1 MLRTRL
7 LEFFQKTVHESQA
20 IYNWQHHARP
30 SQLPPAG
37 NWNTWLILA
46 GRGFGKT
53 RAGAETI
60 RNWVNTQESKR
71 IALIGQS
78 LQEVRSVMV
87 EGKSGLLA
95 VSPPHERPTFEPS
108 KNQLRWP
115 CGALAT
121 LYGAD
126 YYEKLRGPEFDTAWV
141 DELAKF
147 RYAQEFWEQLRLSL
161 RLAPARCIVT
171 TTPRPIPLLTHI
183 INDSGT
189 VLTKGNTF
197 ENSANLSH
205 TFLEQIKAQFDN
217 TRLGQQELYAEL
229 LSEQQ
234 GALWSRTNI
243 LYEHPKD
250 EFKRVVIAIDPATT
264 HHAQSD
270 ETGIVVAA
278 LGHNNCVYVLDD
290 ISGRFSPNSWGEKV
304 AKAYGKYGADRVVA
318 EVNKGG
324 DLVEGVLKTVAP
336 HISYR
341 PVRAT
346 RGKYTRAEPVA
357 ALYEQKKVFHIKP
370 LVELEAQMCTY
381 VPGITTKSPDRM
393 DALVWAITSL
403 MLESESQPVLKLWNE

>member
-1 MLRTRL
+1 
-7 LEFFQKTVHESQA
+7 
-20 IYNWQHHARP
+20 
-30 SQLPPAG
+30 
-37 NWNTWLILA
+37 
-46 GRGFGKT
+46 
-53 RAGAETI
+53 
-60 RNWVNTQESKR
+60 
-71 IALIGQS
+71 
-78 LQEVRSVMV
+78 MV
-87 EGKSGLLA
+87 EGKSGLLNIC
-95 VSPPHERPTFEPS
+95 PTQERPVFEPS

-147 RYAQEFWEQLRLSL
+147 RYAEEFWQQLMLCLRLS
-161 RLAPARCIVT
+161 PSRCIVT
-171 TTPRPIPLLTHI
+171 TTPRPIPLLTQI
-183 INDSGT
+183 MNDPTT
-189 VLTKGNTF
+189 VVTKGSTFDNTK
-197 ENSANLSH
+197 NLSA
-205 TFLEQIKAQFDN
+205 TFLAQIKAQFEN
-217 TRLGQQELYAEL
+217 TRLGQQELFAEV

-234 GALWSRTNI
+234 GALWSRSSI
-243 LYEHPKD
+243 VYEHPKE

-278 LGHNNCVYVLDD
+278 LGHNNCVYILDD
-290 ISGRFSPNSWGEKV
+290 ISGRFSPNHWGEKV
-304 AKAYGKYGADRVVA
+304 AKAYSQYGADRVVA

-357 ALYEQKKVFHIKP
+357 ALYEQKKVFHVKP
-370 LVELEAQMCTY
+370 LLELENQMCTY
-381 VPGITTKSPDRM
+381 VPGVTAKSPDRM
-393 DALVWAITSL
+393 DALVWAVTYL
-403 MLESESQPVLKLWNE
+403 MLESESHPTLKLWNN